1 MSLTALL
8 RPLGL
13 VWIFIG
19 LAAALSSI
27 AAMAMGEGGMAPIF
41 GVTASIGIFPG
52 LLLLIV
58 TRGVSIKAR
67 AVEALGLALFVW
79 ITAPLIAAFPF
90 YLSGIFAPLDAAFEA
105 YSAVTTTGAILEDPE
120 GLPRSLVFWR
130 SLLSWLGGYAT
141 ILLAAAVFAALD
153 RDAPAIRRS
162 VLLTTHPDNVF
173 SHLGLAASRIAIL
186 YTLLTSFIW
195 LALLFSGQSLY
206 VATTLSMSALSTGGY
221 SPVDTDLST
230 FLNPVAISILVV
242 GCSLGALNI
251 AIFWDALQD
260 KKAFLDPDIGGLG
273 IMITGLAV
281 LYFLA
286 YPGFPMRHFAD
297 AVFAVTTSGYST
309 TDTLSPVPVAAL
321 FAALIGGAA
330 ASTSGGVKVSRI
342 LLLWRRMEAE
352 LSLLADPSSVARVRF
367 RDRSAPDRAL
377 IAIWSYVLAFA
388 AILGLGGVLLS
399 LNGLD
404 FESSF
409 SAVAAALA
417 NSGPLYELSGTD
429 HNWHSVKD
437 GAKIILIPIMIL
449 GRLEVLAALA
459 AIWAIFSRK

>member
-13 VWIFIG
+13 VWILIG
-19 LAAALSSI
+19 LAAALTSI
-27 AAMAMGEGGMAPIF
+27 AAMAMGEGDMAPIF
-41 GVTASIGIFPG
+41 GVSASIGIFPG

-90 YLSGIFAPLDAAFEA
+90 YLSGLFGPLDAAFEA

-120 GLPRSLVFWR
+120 NLPRSLVFWR

-162 VLLTTHPDNVF
+162 VLLTTHADNVF
-173 SHLGLAASRIAIL
+173 SHLDLAATRIAIL
-186 YTLLTSFIW
+186 YTLLTSIIW

-221 SPVDTDLST
+221 SPVSTDLST
-230 FLNPVAISILVV
+230 FLNPVSISVLVV

-251 AIFWDALQD
+251 SMFWDSLQD
-260 KKAFLDPDIGGLG
+260 KKALLDPDIGGLLVLILG
-273 IMITGLAV
+273 VAT

-286 YPGFPMRHFAD
+286 QPGLPTRHLAD
-297 AVFAVTTSGYST
+297 AIFAVTTSGYST
-309 TDTLSPVPVAAL
+309 SAALSPVPVAAL

-367 RDRSAPDRAL
+367 RDRPAPDRAL

-388 AILGLGGVLLS
+388 ATLGLGGVLLS

-409 SAVAAALA
+409 SAVAAVLA
-417 NSGPLYELSGTD
+417 NAGPLYELSGSG
-429 HNWHSVKD
+429 HHWYSISD

-459 AIWAIFSRK
+459 AIWALFSRK